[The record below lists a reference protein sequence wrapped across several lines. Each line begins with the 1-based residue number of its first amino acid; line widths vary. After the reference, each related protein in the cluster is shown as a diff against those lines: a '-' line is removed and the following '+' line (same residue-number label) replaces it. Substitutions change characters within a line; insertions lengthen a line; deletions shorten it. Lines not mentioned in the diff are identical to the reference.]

1 MPGKKLVLRASNQEE
16 RDDWVNT
23 LRKAMEELKSPG
35 GDSDVEA
42 EEGGEEEGK
51 ETHQQKALAATPR
64 ASSPHREAMEKRKK
78 EMVWHSSC
86 RSPRYN

>member
-42 EEGGEEEGK
+42 EEGGRRGGEGNSSAESVGGDTTGLFSASRGHGEEEERNGVPLLMQIP
-51 ETHQQKALAATPR
+51 TI
-64 ASSPHREAMEKRKK
+64 
-78 EMVWHSSC
+78 
-86 RSPRYN
+86 